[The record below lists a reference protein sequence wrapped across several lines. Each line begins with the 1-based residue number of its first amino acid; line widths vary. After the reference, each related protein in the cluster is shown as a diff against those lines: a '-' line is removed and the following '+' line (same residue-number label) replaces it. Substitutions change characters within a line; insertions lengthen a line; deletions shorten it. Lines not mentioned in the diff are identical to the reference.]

1 MNCGRC
7 GAPLA
12 RPDTRFCTRCGAPV
26 GYAAPGQQ
34 GGPPPYGQPEPSP
47 YEQPGYQSPYRR
59 PPSKSSASG
68 PILVG
73 AVLVLGI
80 LAGIAYWAFST
91 MDNPPISIGRATV
104 PTPTVVPTPTRA
116 SGLGINIPGPQGT
129 PTRVTIPI
137 PGLGATPGAGAPSL
151 PIPGLGN
158 RGGDATPPTD
168 AKLSADQARQK
179 VKDSLQNC
187 RVLHVEIDAA
197 QVTFDPPTWH
207 IRLPLS
213 GATWS
218 VDDATGAVTAD
229 DRATQRART
238 CR

>member
-7 GAPLA
+7 GAPLS
-12 RPDTRFCTRCGAPV
+12 RSDSRFCTRCGAPV
-26 GYAAPGQQ
+26 GQAASGQQ
-34 GGPPPYGQPEPSP
+34 GGPPPYGQPVPSP
-47 YEQPGYQSPYRR
+47 YERPGYQSPYRP
-59 PPSKSSASG
+59 PPSRSSAIG

-73 AVLVLGI
+73 AALVLAI
-80 LAGIAYWAFST
+80 LGGIAYWALST
-91 MDNPPISIGRATV
+91 IDNPPISLGQARTPTPV
-104 PTPTVVPTPTRA
+104 PTSTSAP
-116 SGLGINIPGPQGT
+116 GLGINIPG
-129 PTRVTIPI
+129 
-137 PGLGATPGAGAPSL
+137 LGAAPGAGAPSL

-158 RGGDATPPTD
+158 RGGDATPPPG